1 MTGTSIIA
9 TQLAVGKATSFLKLL
24 AHEGRLEILCLLLD
38 SDRTVGEISEAM
50 DCTQSF
56 VSQQLMRL
64 RAEGL
69 VVAQREGRNIRYR
82 LGRPE
87 AEIVI
92 RALRQAFCPP
102 TA

>member
-1 MTGTSIIA
+1 MTGISA
-9 TQLAVGKATSFLKLL
+9 VSTQLAVGRATSFLKVL

-38 SDRTVGEISEAM
+38 SDRTVGDLSEAM
-50 DCTQSF
+50 GCSQSF

-92 RALRQAFCPP
+92 SALRQAFCPP
-102 TA
+102 SA